1 MGRIVLFLLLTTAI
15 FATDYANLPDDE
27 LVLMAENGDLK
38 ACYTL
43 GIILEEMHIAGESFR
58 FNSINKDPY
67 YWINLAANGNYL
79 EALTKLGKE
88 YLTSYGHFNKQDYKK
103 SYEYFLKASE
113 KDNEASLFLSIQLF
127 HGLGVE
133 KNKELSLDFFNKSQN
148 EFYRIKSFIYLEE
161 KLITMIQS
169 LVKEDNP
176 QALFIL
182 GDLYY
187 FGKSDYYEQDY
198 KKAFR
203 IYEKGGELG
212 NISCQYMVG
221 MMSYNGVGTLK
232 DLNQSYKWIK
242 LSAEGG
248 NLSAKVKLGIMSYF
262 GEGTEVNLD
271 IAFNSFKAVSETND
285 SLAQYF
291 LGVMYY
297 KGEGTDIDMYKS
309 KIWIKKAYENGS
321 PSAEKFW
328 NAKELWKIN
337 EPEVAEPTPEPT
349 SDITNKLTTDELT
362 VE

>member
-1 MGRIVLFLLLTTAI
+1 MGRVVFFLLLTTTI
-15 FATDYANLPDDE
+15 FAADYKSLPDDE
-27 LVLMAENGDLK
+27 LVLLAESGDLK
-38 ACYTL
+38 ACFTL
-43 GIILEEMHIAGESFR
+43 GMELEELQISGETLR

-67 YWINLAANGNYL
+67 YWINLAADGSYS

-113 KDNEASLFLSIQLF
+113 QDNEASLLLSILLF
-127 HGLGVE
+127 HGLGVD

-148 EFYRIKSFIYLEE
+148 DFYRIKSFIYLEE

-169 LVKEDNP
+169 LVKDDTPN
-176 QALFIL
+176 ALFVL

-198 KKAFR
+198 KKAYR
-203 IYEKGGELG
+203 IYEKGGNLG
-212 NISCQYMVG
+212 NISCQYMLG

-242 LSAEGG
+242 LSAQGG
-248 NLSAKVKLGIMSYF
+248 NISAKVKLGIMSYF
-262 GEGTEVNLD
+262 GEGTEINLD
-271 IAFNSFKAVSETND
+271 VAFSNFKTAAETND

-297 KGEGTDIDMYKS
+297 KGEGTDIDMYQS

-328 NAKELWKIN
+328 NTKELWKIKDPESSIMIQ
-337 EPEVAEPTPEPT
+337 EPSNNSTEELSAE
-349 SDITNKLTTDELT
+349 
-362 VE
+362 